1 MSQENV
7 ETIRAINQVWNE
19 GDMDAFRER
28 LDPEVIVQ
36 TVGNWPEPG
45 PYVGREAVMAFYRSL
60 RAAFDEDRLRETS
73 EYLHLADRVVVRLA
87 MDTVGHGPPAN
98 LEATIV
104 FSVRNGKVR
113 HVEFF
118 WDHDEALEAAGVSE

>member
-1 MSQENV
+1 
-7 ETIRAINQVWNE
+7 
-19 GDMDAFRER
+19 MDVFREW
-28 LDPEVIVQ
+28 LDLEVIVQ

-60 RAAFDEDRLRETS
+60 RDAFDETRLRETS
-73 EYLHLADRVVVRLA
+73 EALHLADRVVVRLA
-87 MDTVGHGPPAN
+87 MDTVGHGPAGAM
-98 LEATIV
+98 EATLV

-118 WDHDEALEAAGVSE
+118 WDHQEALKAAGLSE